1 MMPRER
7 DDIGHYILAGYVT
20 IAEAQR
26 LQVNPPHSSVVRDL
40 RDDLLVHLSAYPLG
54 EAGPGSGLAELQVF
68 GSAIEREPAVW
79 AKDMDDWV
87 GRHMIAVGRTVT
99 RESRE
104 QARWDMLMPLGSP
117 STDRWQAA
125 INVFTRVISSR
136 AVEGLIHPVL
146 AANSICGW
154 PIPGPLNQP
163 DVPGIAMI
171 GTTKRLFDSWKDN
184 RARRG
189 AIEQDMMDAFHA
201 GTWS

>member
-7 DDIGHYILAGYVT
+7 EDIGHYILAGYVT
-20 IAEAQR
+20 VAEAQW
-26 LQVNPPHSSVVRDL
+26 LQMNPPHRSVVRDL
-40 RDDLLVHLSAYPLG
+40 RDNLLVHLSAYPLG
-54 EAGPGSGLAELQVF
+54 EAGPRSGLAELQVF
-68 GSAIEREPAVW
+68 GSAIEREPEVW
-79 AKDMDDWV
+79 AKEMDDRV

-104 QARWDMLMPLGSP
+104 QARWDMLLPLGSP

-136 AVEGLIHPVL
+136 AVDGLIHPVL

-171 GTTKRLFDSWKDN
+171 GTTKRLFDSWKDD
-184 RARRG
+184 RSRRDE
-189 AIEQDMMDAFHA
+189 IEQDMMDAFHA

>member
-7 DDIGHYILAGYVT
+7 DNIGHYILAGYVT
-20 IAEAQR
+20 VEEAQR
-26 LQVNPPHSSVVRDL
+26 LQTNRPYRSVVRDL
-40 RDDLLVHLSAYPLG
+40 RDSLLVHLSAYPLG
-54 EAGPGSGLAELQVF
+54 EAGPRSGLAELQVF

-79 AKDMDDWV
+79 AKEMDDRV

-104 QARWDMLMPLGSP
+104 QARWDMLLPLGSP

-136 AVEGLIHPVL
+136 AVDELIHPVL

-171 GTTKRLFDSWKDN
+171 GTTKRLFDSWKDD
-184 RARRG
+184 RGRRDE
-189 AIEQDMMDAFHA
+189 IEKDMMDAFHA
-201 GTWS
+201 GTWT